1 MKFRLALFVLG
12 ALLIASLAAADTGAP
27 SSVLLQ
33 GSTCAADTSAP
44 LLLPLPAL
52 DASAPQAL
60 ALMCGTC
67 SGVCSGAAPNS
78 ICAGGSKPKRC
89 QIQSTCSGGG
99 LSCTCTNLPP
109 P

>member
-33 GSTCAADTSAP
+33 GSTCAAVTSAP
-44 LLLPLPAL
+44 LLLPPPAL
-52 DASAPQAL
+52 GAPAPQAL

-67 SGVCSGAAPNS
+67 SGVCSGAVPNS
-78 ICAGGSKPKRC
+78 VCLGGTKPKRC
-89 QIQSTCSGGG
+89 QIQDTCSTGGF
-99 LSCTCTNLPP
+99 SCVCTNLAPP
-109 P
+109 